1 MRKTSTSVSILF
13 CAILVVISGVA
24 TAFAQK
30 EASRGQTRD
39 RFIISARAGGV
50 NAVTGKTGVHSKGS
64 TNWEQL
70 TIKDNLEGGD
80 VVKTG
85 LDGRVE
91 ILLNPGSYMRVG
103 ENSEF
108 ELTSNSLDNLEVR
121 VIRGTAIVEATG
133 AEDTELLI
141 NITTPHAK
149 MAIVRRGLYRVN
161 VVPGDVTEV
170 IVRKGR
176 LLLSDPDA
184 KIKAGKKLIFSG
196 NSYSVAELT
205 DAEKKEMDSLD
216 LWSKDR
222 SHVVAKANEALTSRD
237 RRLLRSGFSSGFASD
252 WAFRFSPRI
261 GGIWFLDSA
270 CGFYSFMPF
279 YAGWGSPYGRS
290 YPFSFYSGYWWQVR
304 NSYWPT
310 QRGYF
315 PDIGTG
321 GSTGIGGK
329 SIPVFSPGAG
339 STGRGS
345 FPKGSGGGKQLP

>member
-1 MRKTSTSVSILF
+1 MRKTSTSIYCLL
-13 CAILVVISGVA
+13 CAILLFVSGVV
-24 TAFAQK
+24 TVCAQQ
-30 EASRGQTRD
+30 EGTRRPSRD
-39 RFIISARAGGV
+39 RFVISARAGGV
-50 NAVTGKTGVHSKGS
+50 NAVTGKTGVHAKGS
-64 TNWEQL
+64 TIWEEL

-121 VIRGTAIVEATG
+121 LISGTAIVEATG

-184 KIKAGKKLIFSG
+184 KVKAGKKLIFSG
-196 NSYSVAELT
+196 NSYSVASLT
-205 DAEKKEMDSLD
+205 DAEKKDVDTLD
-216 LWSKDR
+216 AWSKNR
-222 SHVVAKANEALTSRD
+222 SQVVAKANQQLTSRD
-237 RRLLRSGFSSGFASD
+237 RRILRSGFSDD

-261 GGIWFLDSA
+261 GGVWFFDTFFG
-270 CGFYSFMPF
+270 CYSFMPF
-279 YAGWGSPYGRS
+279 YAGWGSPYGGS
-290 YPFSFYSGYWWQVR
+290 YSRSFYGGYLWQIR
-304 NSYWPT
+304 NSYYPT

-315 PDIGTG
+315 PDYG
-321 GSTGIGGK
+321 
-329 SIPVFSPGAG
+329 GAG
-339 STGRGS
+339 SSIGVREKSSPVPTSTGSPGRGS
-345 FPKGSGGGKQLP
+345 FPKGGGGGKVQP

>member
-1 MRKTSTSVSILF
+1 MHEKLIAYISQYANLVLTSEEQALITATFQPKKLRKKQYFL
-13 CAILVVISGVA
+13 
-24 TAFAQK
+24 Q
-30 EASRGQTRD
+30 E
-39 RFIISARAGGV
+39 
-50 NAVTGKTGVHSKGS
+50 
-64 TNWEQL
+64 
-70 TIKDNLEGGD
+70 GD
-80 VVKTG
+80 VCKYAGFIVKG
-85 LDGRVE
+85 A
-91 ILLNPGSYMRVG
+91 MRQYSVDDKG
-103 ENSEF
+103 TEHIVHLYIENYWANDRESSTM
-108 ELTSNSLDNLEVR
+108 LTPSKYNID
-121 VIRGTAIVEATG
+121 AW
-133 AEDTELLI
+133 EDTELLI

-222 SHVVAKANEALTSRD
+222 SQVVAKANEALTSRD

-261 GGIWFLDSA
+261 GGIWFLDAA

-279 YAGWGSPYGRS
+279 YAGWGSLYGRS

>member
-1 MRKTSTSVSILF
+1 MRKTSTSIYCLLCAVILLI
-13 CAILVVISGVA
+13 AGVA
-24 TAFAQK
+24 TVFAQK
-30 EASRGQTRD
+30 EASRGQSRD
-39 RFIISARAGGV
+39 RFVISARAGGV

-64 TNWEQL
+64 TIWEEL

-121 VIRGTAIVEATG
+121 LISGTAIVEATG

-161 VVPGDVTEV
+161 VVPGDLTEV

-176 LLLSDPDA
+176 LQLSDPDA

-196 NSYSVAELT
+196 NSYSVAALT
-205 DAEKKEMDSLD
+205 DAEKKELDSLE
-216 LWSKDR
+216 LWSKGR
-222 SHVVAKANEALTSRD
+222 AEVVAKANQQLTSRD
-237 RRLLRSGFSSGFASD
+237 RRILRSGFSDD

-261 GGIWFLDSA
+261 GGIWFFDSVFG
-270 CGFYSFMPF
+270 CYSFMPF
-279 YAGWGSPYGRS
+279 YAGWGSPYGGGHYRS
-290 YPFSFYSGYWWQVR
+290 IYSAYWWQIR
-304 NSYWPT
+304 NSYYPT
-310 QRGYF
+310 QRGFY
-315 PDIGTG
+315 PDFGSPGSIGG
-321 GSTGIGGK
+321 RGK
-329 SIPVFSPGAG
+329 SIPVTTSGAG
-339 STGRGS
+339 STSRGS
-345 FPKGSGGGKQLP
+345 FPKGSGGGKVLP